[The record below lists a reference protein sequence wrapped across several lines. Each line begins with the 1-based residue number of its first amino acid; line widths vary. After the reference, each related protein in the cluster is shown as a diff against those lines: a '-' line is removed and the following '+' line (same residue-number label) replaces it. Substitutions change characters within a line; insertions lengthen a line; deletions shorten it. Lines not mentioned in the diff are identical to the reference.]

1 MSVRGYGRLMS
12 HNVLVIGIDPYLI
25 DFTTPDFAT
34 VELTADDIQ
43 SGLEQSAAILNAEG
57 YAAELCLISLTLGEV
72 TAQVTQAVETRPP
85 DCVVIGAGIR
95 TMPSNLQ
102 LFETVLNVVHKHA
115 PQATICFNTV
125 PTDTV
130 AAVERWI

>member
-1 MSVRGYGRLMS
+1 MS

-43 SGLEQSAAILNAEG
+43 SGLEQSAAILSAEG

>member
-1 MSVRGYGRLMS
+1 MSRS
-12 HNVLVIGIDPYLI
+12 VLVIGIDPYLI
-25 DFTTPDFAT
+25 DFTTPDFST
-34 VELTADDIQ
+34 VDLTADDIQ

-57 YAAELCLISLTLGEV
+57 YAAELCLISLTLNEV
-72 TAQVTQAVETRPP
+72 TAQITRALDARPQ

-102 LFETVLNVVHKHA
+102 LFETVLNVVHQHA
-115 PQATICFNTV
+115 PQAKICFNTV

>member
-1 MSVRGYGRLMS
+1 MSRS
-12 HNVLVIGIDPYLI
+12 VLVIGIDPYLI
-25 DFTTPDFAT
+25 DFTTPDFST
-34 VELTADDIQ
+34 VDLTADDIQ

-57 YAAELCLISLTLGEV
+57 YAAELCLISLTLDEV
-72 TAQVTQAVETRPP
+72 TAQITRALDARPQ

-102 LFETVLNVVHKHA
+102 LFETVLNVVHQHA
-115 PQATICFNTV
+115 PQAKICFNTV